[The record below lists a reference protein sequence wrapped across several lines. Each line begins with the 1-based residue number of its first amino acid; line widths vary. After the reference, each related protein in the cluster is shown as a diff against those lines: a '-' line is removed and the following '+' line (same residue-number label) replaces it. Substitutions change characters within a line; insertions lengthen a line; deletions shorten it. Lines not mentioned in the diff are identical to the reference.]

1 MPGQDSL
8 ILISGLSTRI
18 LTYVTHCVFACKI
31 PGGKVIAP
39 LCKCYIKPKARQRN
53 LKLPIAVE
61 NILRILQNHMEMRC

>member
-8 ILISGLSTRI
+8 ILISGLSTRN

-53 LKLPIAVE
+53 LKVDCRLQWKK
-61 NILRILQNHMEMRC
+61 ILQNHMEMRC